1 MIKVESFM
9 FKLIICCF
17 IICTLISCS
26 SIPSIKKGQSLP
38 EFLTEASFSG
48 SVLVVRDGEI
58 IHRNG
63 YGFANLEQ
71 QIPNTPDTQFL
82 IASLTKQFTAL
93 AIMQLQEQGKL
104 NVEDTVDTYLPDFP
118 SGSKI
123 QIKHLLNHSSGIY
136 NFTDQ
141 WKKIRHSNLSLDEL
155 LLTFKDKSLEF
166 EPGSKVKYS
175 NSGYI
180 IAGLIIEALS
190 DQSYSEYITHNI
202 FKPLGMNNSSYGLLE
217 NSTSSIAVGYNDEQV
232 LDLTNLTNTYAAGA
246 MRSSVN
252 DLYLWGT
259 SFDTTPLINENS
271 LLTIFPI
278 NRKGLG
284 LGFGSGRFKVVMGLG
299 WFFYETD
306 YGLEYSHG
314 GHIDGFSSVIARY
327 PKHNALIIILS
338 NKDQYDIWTLK
349 DRVAELVLKKNI

>member
-1 MIKVESFM
+1 M
-9 FKLIICCF
+9 FKLLIYCVICYS
-17 IICTLISCS
+17 LMSCS
-26 SIPSIKKGQSLP
+26 SIPSIKKGQSLQ
-38 EFLTEASFSG
+38 EFIMDASFSG
-48 SVLVVRDGEI
+48 SILVAREGKI

-63 YGFANLEQ
+63 YGFANYEQ
-71 QIPNTPDTQFL
+71 QILNTPDTQFL

-93 AIMQLQEQGKL
+93 AILQLQEQGML
-104 NVEDTVDTYLPDFP
+104 NIEDTVDTYLPDFP
-118 SGSKI
+118 NGSKI
-123 QIKHLLNHSSGIY
+123 RIKQLLNHSSGIY

-141 WKKIRHSNLSLDEL
+141 WKQIRYSNLSLNEL
-155 LLTFKDKSLEF
+155 QLTFNHKPLEF
-166 EPGSKVKYS
+166 EPGSEVKYS

-180 IAGLIIEALS
+180 LAGLIIEVLS
-190 DQSYSEYITHNI
+190 GQPYSEYITHNI
-202 FKPLGMNNSSYGLLE
+202 FEPLGMNNSGFGLLE
-217 NSTSSIAVGYNDEQV
+217 NPTSNIAVGYNDEQV

-246 MRSSVN
+246 ISSSVN

-259 SFDTTPLINENS
+259 SFDEKPLINKNN

-299 WFFYETD
+299 WFFYESD
-306 YGLEYSHG
+306 YGPEYSHG

-327 PKHNALIIILS
+327 PKQNALIIILS

-349 DRVAELVLKKNI
+349 DRVAELVLKEEK